1 MIYDLI
7 VIGAGPAGMMASIVA
22 SNNGNKVAIFD
33 KNEKVGKKLYITGKG
48 RCNLTNNC
56 DIDTFMQNVIC
67 GEKFLFSAINAFNPT
82 DVMEFFS
89 SKGLK
94 LKTERGN
101 RVFPVS
107 DKSSD
112 VIKVLEKELKK
123 TGVEVFLSHEIKS
136 VKYEGDKFYIKC
148 TNGMSYTTYRIVVA
162 TGGKSYSATG
172 SNGDGY
178 KIAKSFGHEI
188 VEPKA
193 GLVPILLKDNVT
205 SLEGLS
211 LKNVRATISLNNGG
225 KTLKFEEFGEMMF
238 TDLGVTGPIIL
249 TLSSKINSFDLK
261 NASLFIDFKPALDE
275 EALESKLLREIVEYK
290 DKDLANYLKT
300 LLPIRFVP
308 YFMDKIGILNKKV
321 SSLNKEDRKKIIN
334 LLKRFDFSVLKLDN
348 IDNAIITSG
357 GVNLKQINPKTMES
371 KLQKNL
377 YFAGEVLDCDALTG
391 GFNLQIAFSTGF
403 VAGQLKG

>member
-22 SNNGNKVAIFD
+22 SNNGKKVAIFD

-56 DIDTFMQNVIC
+56 DVETFLQNVIC
-67 GEKFLFSAINAFNPT
+67 GKKFLFSAINAFTPT

-101 RVFPVS
+101 RVFPDS

-112 VIKVLEKELKK
+112 VIKVLEKELKIN
-123 TGVEVFLSHEIKS
+123 GVELFLSHEIKS
-136 VKYEGDKFYIKC
+136 VKFEDDRFYIKC
-148 TNGMSYTTYRIVVA
+148 SDNSSYTTYRIIIA

-178 KIAKSFGHEI
+178 IIAKSFGHEI

-193 GLVPILLKDNVT
+193 GLVPILLKDDVKA
-205 SLEGLS
+205 LEGLS
-211 LKNVRATISLNNGG
+211 LKNVKAKINLNDGG
-225 KTLKFEEFGEMMF
+225 KAFKFEEFGEMMF
-238 TDLGVTGPIIL
+238 TDMGVTGPIIL

-261 NASLFIDFKPALDE
+261 RASLFIDFKPALNE
-275 EALESKLLREIVEYK
+275 ETLENKLLREIVEFK

-308 YFMDKIGILNKKV
+308 YFMEKIGILNKKV
-321 SSLNKEDRKKIIN
+321 SMLNKEDRKKIIN
-334 LLKRFDFSVLKLDN
+334 ALKRFDFSLLKLDN

-357 GVNLKQINPKTMES
+357 GVNLKQVNPKTMES